1 MEWLYHS
8 QILFQNGNVLC
19 KGALNLSGLVITV
32 IRAGLSCRVMS
43 LCIGHTFFIL
53 FYFFYRFCVHTGIV
67 QNLTLFGTSDLY
79 FAVRLQVNFLQ
90 P

>member
-1 MEWLYHS
+1 MERLYNLR
-8 QILFQNGNVLC
+8 ILFQKGNMLS
-19 KGALNLSGLVITV
+19 KGVLNLSGLIITV
-32 IRAGLSCRVMS
+32 LGAGLSCGVMS
-43 LCIGHTFFIL
+43 HYVGHTFFQNG
-53 FYFFYRFCVHTGIV
+53 FCVHRGIV